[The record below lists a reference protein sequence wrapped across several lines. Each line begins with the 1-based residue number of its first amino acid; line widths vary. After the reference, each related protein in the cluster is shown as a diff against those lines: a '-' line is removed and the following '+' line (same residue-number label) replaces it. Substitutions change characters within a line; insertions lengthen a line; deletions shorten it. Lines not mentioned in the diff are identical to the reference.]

1 MSRNPNFFARQARYR
16 MITPRRPAADT
27 ITTAILGA
35 GKLTDPEVV
44 FLMAP
49 IRDAHKAMRE
59 GVATDHQWCYLAHTM
74 NVAMAIERQGIV
86 RGLKDHIHSAELAL
100 AAIQDRASATGTWK
114 PTALH
119 WHELDDIASAVD
131 LHEFQL
137 KQLSR
142 KEFNSA
148 VVFATHEVR
157 STGGRVV
164 RTDWDGHITNQAL
177 AA

>member
-1 MSRNPNFFARQARYR
+1 MKRNPNFYAHQQRHRLMTPYR
-16 MITPRRPAADT
+16 PIVDT

-35 GKLTDPEVV
+35 SKITAHEVA
-44 FLMAP
+44 FLMKP
-49 IRDAHKAMRE
+49 IRAAHKALRE
-59 GVATDHQWCYLAHTM
+59 GVATDWQWCYLAHTM
-74 NVAMAIERQGIV
+74 NVAMAIESKGVV

-119 WHELDDIASAVD
+119 WHELDDIAHAVD

-142 KEFNSA
+142 KEFESA
-148 VVFATHEVR
+148 VVMATNEVR

-164 RTDWDGHITNQAL
+164 RANWAGHITAK